1 LKLSPGLVLCLR
13 LGQRPHQAG
22 AHLIE
27 KMRIS
32 LGSSLFFGL
41 LFIVTD
47 GAKLIV
53 RVCDGPSCSGFAK
66 PMEIATCLDDSANGV
81 LDVSFMRCTGWC
93 KRGINVKVVPEG
105 AAEGIK
111 IAGMTAIEDAAKC
124 FHAIN
129 TPEEASRVALSVLEH
144 MSKNSKR
151 TIS

>member
-1 LKLSPGLVLCLR
+1 MVAWPGR
-13 LGQRPHQAG
+13 
-22 AHLIE
+22 
-27 KMRIS
+27 
-32 LGSSLFFGL
+32 GSSVKMMAALILFL
-41 LFIVTD
+41 LLIVVAD
-47 GAKLIV
+47 AAKLVV

-66 PMEIATCLDDSANGV
+66 PMEIGKSLDDSANGV

-93 KRGINVKVVPEG
+93 KKGVNVKVIPEG

-111 IAGMTAIEDAAKC
+111 IAGMTDVESAAKC

-151 TIS
+151 TVS